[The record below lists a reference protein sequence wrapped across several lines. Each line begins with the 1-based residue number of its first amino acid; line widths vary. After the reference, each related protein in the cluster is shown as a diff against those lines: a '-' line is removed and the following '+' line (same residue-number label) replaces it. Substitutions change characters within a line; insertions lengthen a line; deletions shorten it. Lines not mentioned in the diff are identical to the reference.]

1 MNAIFFD
8 VDGTLVDSRADLAA
22 AVNATRR
29 ELGYA
34 ELPMEEVVAC
44 VGNGAR
50 YLLEH
55 AIPEAAG
62 RFDELWPMHMRNYS
76 AHLFDATMLYPGVR
90 TTLAELHDRG
100 WLMGVVTNKPGAFT
114 RQILDHFGIGRY
126 FGAGIV
132 GGDDCSEMKP
142 SALPLREAASRL
154 RGHRISSHDWMVGD
168 NWTDM
173 ECGRNAGVKTA
184 FCTFGFGH
192 LRESRC
198 TMKINRFDELLRYCK
213 AED

>member
-1 MNAIFFD
+1 MNAVFFD
-8 VDGTLVDSRADLAA
+8 MDGTLIDSRADLAA
-22 AVNATRR
+22 AVNATRI
-29 ELGYA
+29 ELGFP
-34 ELPMEEVVAC
+34 ELPLEDVVAC

-55 AIPEAAG
+55 AIPEATG

-76 AHLFDATMLYPGVR
+76 AHLFDATTLYPGVR

-100 WLMGVVTNKPGAFT
+100 WLMGVVTNKPGTFT
-114 RQILDHFGIGRY
+114 RQILDHFGIARY
-126 FGAGIV
+126 FGAGVV
-132 GGDDCSEMKP
+132 GGGDCAEMKP

-173 ECGRNAGVKTA
+173 QCGTNAGVKTA

-192 LRESRC
+192 LREGRY
-198 TMKINRFDELLRYCK
+198 TMKINRFDELLRHCK
-213 AED
+213 VEE